1 MSAIQTYYEKSEG
14 EKKLTW
20 QDVEEAA
27 LHVVEKIKKDTFEP
41 DIIISVARSG
51 LIPGSLISYALGNK
65 QLYVIKTDL
74 STSQKVGKDQELR
87 RRPKITQELSVDIE
101 DKKILV
107 VDEMVVSG
115 STLQM
120 VSEYLDMKHPSE
132 VKYAVLL
139 RQPWTEFD
147 PDYYGVEMKQWPI
160 FPWKVLK
167 KSE

>member
-1 MSAIQTYYEKSEG
+1 MVTAIQAYYEKSEG

-20 QDVEEAA
+20 DEVEQTA
-27 LHVVEKIKKDTFEP
+27 LHVVEEIKKDGFEP

-65 QLYVIKTDL
+65 ELYVIKTDL
-74 STSQKVGKDQELR
+74 STAQKVGKDQELR

-101 DKKILV
+101 GKKVLV

-120 VSEYLDMKHPSE
+120 VSEYLDMKHPAE
-132 VKYAVLL
+132 VKYGVLL

-167 KSE
+167 KK